1 MRHLPKEKPLLNKV
15 IVTKTGV
22 KLVFPEAT
30 TKEEEMLQNLH
41 YNNFIDILADAVQKN
56 ADILNEL

>member
-1 MRHLPKEKPLLNKV
+1 MNKV
-15 IVTKTGV
+15 IITKTGV

-30 TKEEEMLQNLH
+30 TKEEERLQNLH